1 MLEEGVSQTGLMFKC
16 FDHLHPPYTRH
27 PCCYAYSRHLVL
39 AHTHLNNS
47 QVLLSF
53 FLFIVSMSCACCYYL
68 VPPLCVAY
76 VLDLFFPPWRDFCL
90 SVYML
95 EHCIHVSVSVSLY
108 APHHSWKKIVL
119 LIYEQFPLDWPH
131 FVSSKCG
138 YPRWMDD
145 NKRSIY
151 IWFSGFVQL
160 HFEFK

>member
-1 MLEEGVSQTGLMFKC
+1 MRPCACLS
-16 FDHLHPPYTRH
+16 PPFQLVAHAPATFY
-27 PCCYAYSRHLVL
+27 HLVVVL
-39 AHTHLNNS
+39 PPPCACSYSPQQFSSTS
-47 QVLLSF
+47 FLLSF
-53 FLFIVSMSCACCYYL
+53 HCFSVMCVLLLSCSSSLCSLCFRSVLSPLKRFLFECIHA
-68 VPPLCVAY
+68 
-76 VLDLFFPPWRDFCL
+76 
-90 SVYML
+90 

-108 APHHSWKKIVL
+108 APRHSWKKIVL
-119 LIYEQFPLDWPH
+119 LIREQFPLDWPR